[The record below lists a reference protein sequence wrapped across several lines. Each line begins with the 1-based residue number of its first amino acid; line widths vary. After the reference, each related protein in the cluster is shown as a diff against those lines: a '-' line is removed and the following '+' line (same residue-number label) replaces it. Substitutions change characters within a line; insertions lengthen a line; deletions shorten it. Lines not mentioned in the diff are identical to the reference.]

1 MSVYTE
7 YYRLRDFV
15 TENRKYFPY
24 TIDENKRKI
33 YQGGMVMNYSA
44 LIQNRKSF
52 REFTD
57 KQVPFPI
64 LETIKHYYRDEVR
77 RLLPELKT
85 QLYFF
90 GTDARS
96 ALEGAAGYNQFLV
109 GAPQYLV
116 LMSEKHDLASLNAGY
131 VMQDILLKLADLEL
145 DSCWLTFTDS
155 NTVKE
160 ALGID
165 DSMDVAAVAA
175 FGYGKKTVKR
185 LRLNIRSMS
194 DVDIKAKHRYM
205 EPKRS
210 VNDLA
215 FVNTWGSSHNL
226 DQYIGFFD
234 DMLWEALYAASLAPS
249 YLNRQAYG
257 FLLHDGSVSL
267 VARPDS
273 YNTKIDGELSLGIVL
288 LHFTAVAEQ
297 WAGKLHWNF
306 SPVSDGLQIPDGHKL
321 VATAVL

>member
-1 MSVYTE
+1 
-7 YYRLRDFV
+7 
-15 TENRKYFPY
+15 
-24 TIDENKRKI
+24 
-33 YQGGMVMNYSA
+33 MNYSA

-57 KQVPFPI
+57 KQVTRES
-64 LETIKHYYRDEVR
+64 LEAISDFYRSGVH
-77 RLLPELKT
+77 RLVPDLKT
-85 QLYFF
+85 ELYFF
-90 GTDARS
+90 GTDARA

-116 LMSEKHDLASLNAGY
+116 LLSEKHALAHLNAGGI
-131 VMQDILLKLADLEL
+131 MEDLILKAADLGL

-155 NTVKE
+155 EEIKGT
-160 ALGID
+160 LGID
-165 DSMDVAAVAA
+165 SELDVVAVAA

-194 DVDIKAKHRYM
+194 DVDIKAKYRYM

-215 FVNTWGSSHNL
+215 FVETWGNARDL
-226 DQYIGFFD
+226 DRYIGFFD

-257 FLLHDGSVSL
+257 FLLHDGSISL

-273 YNTKIDGELSLGIVL
+273 YNTQIDGDLSLGIVM
-288 LHFTAVAEQ
+288 LHFAAVAEN
-297 WAGKLHWNF
+297 WAGALRWNF
-306 SPVSDGLQIPDGHKL
+306 ETDAEGLQIPRDHKL
-321 VATAVL
+321 IATAVL